1 MSNSDPNNRNRPPPS
16 PPEPKPIPPSSWA
29 KKTGFRPKFS
39 GETNAA
45 DSGPIITPPPKP
57 RDLEPNID
65 LEDGRAR
72 TNGVAHGDKLPAPVP
87 PPPAAAK
94 KRRDS
99 NGVPKSS
106 VLSTNGQAP
115 AAEPPPPPLPRRTA
129 RHEEVVD
136 GLPQTVDDDAFVSR
150 HSHMKYE
157 LRDSPGL
164 EIALQKPQLLLKN
177 DLTCISVV
185 PIGVYGIQHY
195 LSILG
200 SLVLIPLVIVPAM
213 GGTHEE
219 TSMVVST
226 VLFVSGVTTLL
237 HIAFGSRLPLIQGP
251 SFVYLAP
258 ALAIINSP
266 EFQGLN
272 ANKFKH
278 IMKELQGAI
287 IIGSAFQALLGY
299 TGLMS
304 LLVRLINPVVISPT
318 IAAVGLSFY
327 SYGFP
332 LVGTCI
338 EIGAVQILV
347 YLRKISV
354 LGHRIFLIYAVPL
367 GLAITWAFAFL
378 LTEAGVYSYKGC
390 DINIPASNM
399 VSENCRKHFSRMRH
413 CRVDTSQALKSSP
426 WFRFPYPLQWGTPV
440 FHWKMAL
447 VMCVVSLISSVD
459 SVGSYHASSL
469 LVASRPPTRGVL
481 SRGIGLEGLSSVLAG
496 LWGTGTGSTTLT
508 ENVHTIAVTKMGSR
522 RAVQLGACI
531 LIVLSLVGKVGGF
544 IASIPEVMVAGLL
557 CFMWAML
564 TALGLS
570 NLRYSEAGS
579 SRNIIIVG
587 LSLFFSLSIPA
598 YCQQYGISPNSNL
611 SVPSYFQPYIVASH
625 GPFHSQY
632 GGLNYVLNTLFSLHM
647 VIAFIVAVI
656 LDNTVPGSKQE
667 RGVYVWSEAEVARRE
682 PAVVNDYELPLR
694 VGRIFRWVK
703 WVGL

>member
-1 MSNSDPNNRNRPPPS
+1 MSDSETKTRHRPGPWPPA
-16 PPEPKPIPPSSWA
+16 PEAKAMPPSSWA
-29 KKTGFRPKFS
+29 KKTGFQPKFS
-39 GETNAA
+39 GEANAS
-45 DSGPIITPPPKP
+45 DSGQISLQPRPKEP
-57 RDLEPNID
+57 DTNVDLEA
-65 LEDGRAR
+65 GRAR
-72 TNGVAHGDKLPAPVP
+72 TPANGSGPPREGSAPPLP
-87 PPPAAAK
+87 PPSKDQMVK

-99 NGVPKSS
+99 DGVPKSS
-106 VLSTNGQAP
+106 IPSTNGQAT
-115 AAEPPPPPLPRRTA
+115 AEPLPPPPPRRTA

-136 GLPQTVDDDAFVSR
+136 APPQSVDEDGFVSR

-164 EIALQKPQLLLKN
+164 
-177 DLTCISVV
+177 V

-195 LSILG
+195 VSILG
-200 SLVLIPLVIVPAM
+200 SLILTPLVIVPAM
-213 GGTHEE
+213 GGSHED
-219 TSMVVST
+219 TSAVVST

-237 HIAFGSRLPLIQGP
+237 HTSFGSRLPLIQGP

-272 ANKFKH
+272 GNKFKH

-287 IIGSAFQALLGY
+287 IIGSAFQTFLGY

-304 LLVRLINPVVISPT
+304 LLVRLINPVVVSPT

-332 LVGTCI
+332 LVGTCL

-347 YLRKISV
+347 VFVFSLYLRKISV

-367 GLAITWAFAFL
+367 GLAITWAVAFL
-378 LTEAGVYSYKGC
+378 LTEAGVYNYKGC

-399 VSENCRKHFSRMRH
+399 VSEHCRKHVSRMKH
-413 CRVDTSQALKSSP
+413 CRVDTSHALKSSP
-426 WFRFPYPLQWGTPV
+426 WFRFPYPLQWGTPI

-469 LVASRPPTRGVL
+469 LVASRPPTPGVL

-508 ENVHTIAVTKMGSR
+508 ENIHTIAVTKMGSR
-522 RAVQLGACI
+522 RAVQLGACF

-579 SRNIIIVG
+579 SRNIIIIG

-598 YCQQYGISPNSNL
+598 YFQQYGISPNSNL

-625 GPFHSQY
+625 GPFRSKY
-632 GGLNYVLNTLFSLHM
+632 GGLNYFLNTIFSLHM
-647 VIAFIVAVI
+647 VIAFVVAVI

-667 RGVYVWSEAEVARRE
+667 RGVYVWSEPEAARRE
-682 PAVVNDYELPLR
+682 PAVANDYELPLR

>member
-1 MSNSDPNNRNRPPPS
+1 MSNSNPNNRNRHAPS
-16 PPEPKPIPPSSWA
+16 PPEPKPMPPSSWA
-29 KKTGFRPKFS
+29 KKTGFRPKLS
-39 GETNAA
+39 GETNVT
-45 DSGPIITPPPKP
+45 DSGPITTPPPNV
-57 RDLEPNID
+57 DLEA
-65 LEDGRAR
+65 GRVRTPATANGV
-72 TNGVAHGDKLPAPVP
+72 TNGDKAPVPVP

-99 NGVPKSS
+99 DGVPKSS

-115 AAEPPPPPLPRRTA
+115 AAEPPPRRTA

-136 GLPQTVDDDAFVSR
+136 GLPADDDEFVSR

-164 EIALQKPQLLLKN
+164 EIQAYNEGAPGGYN
-177 DLTCISVV
+177 YWRSFPNFTW
-185 PIGVYGIQHY
+185 VYWTY
-195 LSILG
+195 
-200 SLVLIPLVIVPAM
+200 VA
-213 GGTHEE
+213 
-219 TSMVVST
+219 VS
-226 VLFVSGVTTLL
+226 
-237 HIAFGSRLPLIQGP
+237 
-251 SFVYLAP
+251 
-258 ALAIINSP
+258 
-266 EFQGLN
+266 
-272 ANKFKH
+272 K
-278 IMKELQGAI
+278 
-287 IIGSAFQALLGY
+287 
-299 TGLMS
+299 
-304 LLVRLINPVVISPT
+304 
-318 IAAVGLSFY
+318 
-327 SYGFP
+327 
-332 LVGTCI
+332 
-338 EIGAVQILV
+338 

-367 GLAITWAFAFL
+367 GLAITWAFAFM

-390 DINIPASNM
+390 DANIPSSNM
-399 VSENCRKHFSRMRH
+399 VSEHCRKHFSRMRH
-413 CRVDTSQALKSSP
+413 CRVDTSQALKSSS

-440 FHWKMAL
+440 FHWKMAI

-469 LVASRPPTRGVL
+469 LVASRPPTPGVL
-481 SRGIGLEGLSSVLAG
+481 SRGIGLEGLASVLAG

-522 RAVQLGACI
+522 RAVQLGACF
-531 LIVLSLVGKVGGF
+531 LIVLSLIGKVGGF

-598 YCQQYGISPNSNL
+598 YFQQYGISPNSNL
-611 SVPSYFQPYIVASH
+611 SVPSYFQPYIVTSH
-625 GPFHSQY
+625 GPFHSKY

-647 VIAFIVAVI
+647 VIAFLVAFI

-667 RGVYVWSEAEVARRE
+667 RGVYVWSEAEIARRE
-682 PAVVNDYELPLR
+682 PAVANDYELPLK

-703 WVGL
+703 WVGV